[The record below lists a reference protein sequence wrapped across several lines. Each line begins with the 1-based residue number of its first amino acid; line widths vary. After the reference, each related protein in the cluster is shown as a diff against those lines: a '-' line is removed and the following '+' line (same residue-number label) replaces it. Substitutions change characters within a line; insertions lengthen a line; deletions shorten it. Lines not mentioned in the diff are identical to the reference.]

1 LGLLLS
7 NARIVDSA
15 DVNYTAIR
23 AMQRFLRNDRGAST
37 IAALFANLSAIWP
50 ALLMLKG
57 SFVAL
62 VTPMSADGRIDYE
75 CLERLIDW
83 QVEQGSD
90 GLVIAGTTG
99 ESATLSKTEHVDLIR
114 RSVDIAAGR
123 LPIIAGTGSN
133 STQQTIDLSIEVADS
148 GIDGYLMVTPYYNKP
163 TQEGLFQ
170 HFRAI
175 ADAVEKPIM
184 LYNVPGRTAVDMLPE
199 TVGRLAGHPRIMGVK
214 EATGDVSRV
223 PQIREAC
230 GDDFGLYSGDDATAR
245 EFMLLGG
252 DGVVTVTGNPAPAQ
266 MAAMAAA
273 AIAGDAEEAFRID
286 ADLAALHRDL
296 FVESNPIPVKW
307 ALETL
312 GRIPPGIRLPLTRLS
327 VDQQPAVETAMK
339 AAGLI

>member
-1 LGLLLS
+1 
-7 NARIVDSA
+7 
-15 DVNYTAIR
+15 
-23 AMQRFLRNDRGAST
+23 
-37 IAALFANLSAIWP
+37 
-50 ALLMLKG
+50 MLKG

-62 VTPMSADGRIDYE
+62 VTPMSADGRIDFE

-90 GLVIAGTTG
+90 ALVIAGTTG

-114 RSVDIAAGR
+114 RSADIAAGR
-123 LPIIAGTGSN
+123 IPVFAGTGSN
-133 STQQTIDLSIEVADS
+133 STQQTIDLSLEVADS

-175 ADAVEKPIM
+175 ADTVEKPIM
-184 LYNVPGRTAVDMLPE
+184 LYNVPGRTAIDLLPV
-199 TVGRLAGHPRIMGVK
+199 TVERLAGHGRIMGIK

-223 PQIREAC
+223 KQIRDAC
-230 GDDFGLYSGDDATAR
+230 GEDFGLYSGDDATAR

-273 AIAGDAEEAFRID
+273 AISGNAEEAARID
-286 ADLAALHRDL
+286 TELEALHRDL
-296 FVESNPIPVKW
+296 FVEANPIPVKW

-327 VDQQPAVETAMK
+327 VDQQPVVAAALQ
-339 AAGLI
+339 AAGLV

>member
-1 LGLLLS
+1 
-7 NARIVDSA
+7 
-15 DVNYTAIR
+15 
-23 AMQRFLRNDRGAST
+23 MQRFLRNDRGAST
-37 IAALFANLSAIWP
+37 IAALFANLSAVWP

-75 CLERLIDW
+75 CLESLIDW

-133 STQQTIDLSIEVADS
+133 STQQTIDLSVEVADS

-170 HFRAI
+170 HFLAI
-175 ADAVEKPIM
+175 ADAVEKPVM

-199 TVGRLAGHPRIMGVK
+199 TIGRLAGHPRIMGVK

-223 PQIREAC
+223 PQLRAAC
-230 GDDFGLYSGDDATAR
+230 ADDFGLYSGDDATAR

-273 AIAGDAEEAFRID
+273 AIAGDAGEAARID

-307 ALETL
+307 ALEML

-327 VDQQPAVETAMK
+327 VDQQPAVETALK
-339 AAGLI
+339 SAGLI

>member
-1 LGLLLS
+1 
-7 NARIVDSA
+7 
-15 DVNYTAIR
+15 
-23 AMQRFLRNDRGAST
+23 MF
-37 IAALFANLSAIWP
+37 
-50 ALLMLKG
+50 KG
-57 SFVAL
+57 SLVAL

-83 QVEQGSD
+83 HVESGTN

-99 ESATLSKTEHVDLIR
+99 ESATLSKPEHADLIC
-114 RSVDIAAGR
+114 RSADIAAGR
-123 LPIIAGTGSN
+123 IPVIAGTGSN
-133 STQQTIDLSIEVADS
+133 STQQTIDLSREVGNS

-163 TQEGLFQ
+163 TQEGLYQ
-170 HFRAI
+170 HFHTI
-175 ADAVEKPIM
+175 ADAVEKPLM

-199 TVGRLAGHPRIMGVK
+199 TVERLAGHPLIFGVK

-223 PQIREAC
+223 PLIREAC

-273 AIAGDAEEAFRID
+273 AIAGEAEEAARLD
-286 ADLAALHRDL
+286 EGLAALHRDL

-307 ALETL
+307 AMEKV
-312 GRIPPGIRLPLTRLS
+312 GRVPSGIRLPLTRLS
-327 VDQQPAVETAMK
+327 PDQQPVVEAALH
-339 AAGLI
+339 AAGLV

>member
-1 LGLLLS
+1 
-7 NARIVDSA
+7 
-15 DVNYTAIR
+15 
-23 AMQRFLRNDRGAST
+23 
-37 IAALFANLSAIWP
+37 
-50 ALLMLKG
+50 MLKG

-83 QVEQGSD
+83 HIEAGSN

-99 ESATLSKTEHVDLIR
+99 ESATLSRAEHVDLICR
-114 RSVDIAAGR
+114 AAEIAAGR

-133 STQQTIDLSIEVADS
+133 STQQTINLSLEVGNS

-170 HFRAI
+170 HFRTI
-175 ADAVEKPIM
+175 ADAVQKPIM

-199 TVGRLAGHPRIMGVK
+199 TVARLAGHPMIMGVK

-223 PQIREAC
+223 AQIRASCPDE
-230 GDDFGLYSGDDATAR
+230 FGIYSGDDATAR

-266 MAAMAAA
+266 MAAMSAA
-273 AIAGDAEEAFRID
+273 AIAGEAEEAARID
-286 ADLAALHRDL
+286 TGLEALHRDL

-307 ALETL
+307 AMEKL
-312 GRIPPGIRLPLTRLS
+312 GRIPGGIRLPLTRLS
-327 VDQQPAVETAMK
+327 VDQQSVVAAALNM
-339 AAGLI
+339 AGLS